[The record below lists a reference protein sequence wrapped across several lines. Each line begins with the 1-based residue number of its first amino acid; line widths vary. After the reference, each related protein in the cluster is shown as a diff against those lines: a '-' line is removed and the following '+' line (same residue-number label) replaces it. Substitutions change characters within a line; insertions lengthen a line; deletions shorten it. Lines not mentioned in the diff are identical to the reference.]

1 MSRICNNNYQESK
14 IMNYNNIDYIQK
26 NDPPTIEDIE
36 SVEKHINKTIPKV
49 YKEFLRCVNGI
60 VMNLCVLYDTSTIIE
75 SQECNEFSINMAGF
89 LFSHRNTCRKWN

>member
-1 MSRICNNNYQESK
+1 
-14 IMNYNNIDYIQK
+14 MNYNNIDYIQK

-60 VMNLCVLYDTSTIIE
+60 VMNL
-75 SQECNEFSINMAGF
+75 
-89 LFSHRNTCRKWN
+89 

>member
-36 SVEKHINKTIPKV
+36 SVEKHINTLN
-49 YKEFLRCVNGI
+49 LRK
-60 VMNLCVLYDTSTIIE
+60 LL
-75 SQECNEFSINMAGF
+75 
-89 LFSHRNTCRKWN
+89 L